1 MLKGG
6 LKTAHNKSL
15 KKSYKGLSS
24 KQYKIIKLKE
34 KKDMAEKYLY
44 GTYGFYSKA
53 KRLATGQVDFD
64 SIDDR
69 TMQVFEQ
76 ANKDINKF
84 NSLDCK
90 EVDKAV
96 NIFKQTQFQFSQN
109 Y

>member
-6 LKTAHNKSL
+6 LKTAYNKSL
-15 KKSYKGLSS
+15 KKSYKGLN
-24 KQYKIIKLKE
+24 KEQYKIIKLKE
-34 KKDMAEKYLY
+34 KKDIAEKYLY

-53 KRLATGQVDFD
+53 KRLTTGQVDFD
-64 SIDDR
+64 SMDDR

-90 EVDKAV
+90 EVDNAV
-96 NIFKQTQFQFSQN
+96 NIFKQTQFQFSQSF
-109 Y
+109 

>member
-1 MLKGG
+1 M
-6 LKTAHNKSL
+6 
-15 KKSYKGLSS
+15 
-24 KQYKIIKLKE
+24 
-34 KKDMAEKYLY
+34 
-44 GTYGFYSKA
+44 
-53 KRLATGQVDFD
+53 DFD

-96 NIFKQTQFQFSQN
+96 NVFMQTQFQFSQSF
-109 Y
+109 